1 MHVLVAGASGV
12 IGQKLLPLLIS
23 AGHQVS
29 LLARAG
35 GRVERLRAT
44 GATVI
49 TGDAL
54 DRQDVL
60 RAVDQARPEAIV
72 NMLTAIPTTVNPKRL
87 SKDFVQTNLLRT
99 QGTAN
104 LIEAGRRVG
113 VRRMISQGLAYAY
126 EPSAAG
132 PADESAPL
140 WRRPP
145 KQFAP
150 VLAALQEMER
160 RTVDTGGL
168 VLRFGH
174 LYGAGSIYA
183 VDGSLVAQ
191 VRARKIPVVGGG
203 TAVFSFTHAHD
214 AATAV
219 VAALDSGTG
228 GALNIVDDDPAP
240 VNQWL
245 PGLAGILG
253 VELPSAVPAL
263 LARVAIGGWGVA
275 YMTRLRGADNAR
287 ARLVLDW
294 RPRYASWRE
303 GFAAELS
310 GKSMA
315 L

>member
-12 IGQKLLPLLIS
+12 IGQKLLPLLVS

-72 NMLTAIPTTVNPKRL
+72 NMLTAIPAMVNPRRL
-87 SKDFVQTNLLRT
+87 SKDFAQTTLLRT

-113 VRRMISQGLAYAY
+113 VGRMISQGLAYAY

-174 LYGAGSIYA
+174 LYGPGSIYA
-183 VDGSLVAQ
+183 ADGSLVAQ
-191 VRARKIPVVGGG
+191 VRARKLPVVGGG